1 MNFDQD
7 QIIITDETI
16 ISFYR
21 ENKHIDI
28 ISMNHIL
35 IDILKNL
42 SSDLTKTLTTT
53 INSKILSVVSNIDK
67 NISDI
72 DKNIS
77 LFKSDILL
85 KFYETKKD
93 YIEDIKNIV
102 YNNILTNNEKINVS
116 IEKHN
121 ELFVSKLT
129 SIFNELIPKSQEN
142 SYAQIES
149 CIKNFGLQIKQD
161 TCKLIEITDKIDNT
175 TRDNNLIKTF
185 IDNID
190 THLSKMFSTIQQ
202 PIFNSIQ
209 SSEERTNLGIDKIK
223 ESILLNHSV
232 QETLRNEMK
241 DFLNKYKNNSQ
252 FKGAV
257 AEIDLQHMILS
268 IMPSDEIIKVSS
280 DTATCDFKVNRK
292 DPNKPSILFEN
303 KYYKNRS
310 APTEEV
316 KKFERDIQ
324 LQKTHG
330 VFISQESPITYKDN
344 FQIDI
349 INGLIHVYIP
359 NANYESEK
367 IKIAVDIIDNLSLKL
382 NSLEKNNDDEY
393 SISKEDIDDLT
404 EEYKLFGIQKSQ
416 MLDTIKNVN
425 KQLIDKLDEIQLPK
439 IKKVLMKLG
448 NIENDND
455 FKCNLCNSWSGKNKA
470 SLGAHMR
477 NCKFNP
483 KNKENNEL
491 TEAIEINKKETPQLE
506 NVVLNIPEQS
516 QTNTIQQPRKL
527 RSKKN

>member
-1 MNFDQD
+1 MDTNLK
-7 QIIITDETI
+7 QITITDETI

-21 ENKHIDI
+21 ENNHIDI

-67 NISDI
+67 NIADI

-77 LFKSDILL
+77 LLKSDILL
-85 KFYETKKD
+85 KFYEAKKD

-102 YNNILTNNEKINVS
+102 YNNNDKIYIS

-121 ELFVSKLT
+121 ELFTSKLT
-129 SIFNELIPKSQEN
+129 NMLNEIIPKSQEN
-142 SYAQIES
+142 SYLQIET
-149 CIKNFGLQIKQD
+149 CIKNFNSSTKQD
-161 TCKLIEITDKIDNT
+161 LSKLIEITDKIDNT
-175 TRDNNLIKTF
+175 TKDNKLIKTF
-185 IDNID
+185 VDNID
-190 THLSKMFSTIQQ
+190 AQLTKMFSSIQQ

-209 SSEERTNLGIDKIK
+209 SSEERTNSGIDKIK

-257 AEIDLQHMILS
+257 AEIDLQHMLLS

-292 DPNKPSILFEN
+292 DPCKPSILFEN

-310 APTEEV
+310 APTEEI

-324 LQKTHG
+324 LQKNHG
-330 VFISQESPITYKDN
+330 IFISQESPITYKDN

-359 NANYESEK
+359 NANYDVEK
-367 IKIAVDIIDNLSLKL
+367 IKIAVDIIDNLSIKL
-382 NSLEKNNDDEY
+382 SAIEKINDNDY

-404 EEYKLFGIQKSQ
+404 EEYKLFGMQKSM
-416 MLDTIKNVN
+416 MLETIKNVN

-455 FKCNLCNSWSGKNKA
+455 FKCNFCNSWSGKNKA
-470 SLGAHMR
+470 SLGAHIR

-483 KNKENNEL
+483 KNNEEL
-491 TEAIEINKKETPQLE
+491 NSIEINKKEIQPIE
-506 NVVLNIPEQS
+506 NIELIIPEQS
-516 QTNTIQQPRKL
+516 QANIIQQN
-527 RSKKN
+527 KKAKTKK

>member
-1 MNFDQD
+1 MDTKKK
-7 QIIITDETI
+7 QIIITDDTI

-21 ENKHIDI
+21 ENTHIDI

-67 NISDI
+67 NIADI

-77 LFKSDILL
+77 LLKSDILL

-102 YNNILTNNEKINVS
+102 YNNISNNNDKINTT
-116 IEKHN
+116 IEKYN
-121 ELFVSKLT
+121 ELFISKILN
-129 SIFNELIPKSQEN
+129 ILNETIPKSQEK
-142 SYAQIES
+142 SYIQIENY
-149 CIKNFGLQIKQD
+149 IQNFGNQIKQD
-161 TCKLIEITDKIDNT
+161 TSKLIEITDKIDNT
-175 TRDNNLIKTF
+175 TRDNNMVKTF

-190 THLSKMFSTIQQ
+190 IQLNKMFSTIQQ

-209 SSEERTNLGIDKIK
+209 SSEERTCIGIDKIK

-252 FKGAV
+252 FKGSV
-257 AEIDLQHMILS
+257 AEIDLQHMLQS

-292 DPNKPSILFEN
+292 DPNKPTILFEN

-324 LQKTHG
+324 LQKNHG
-330 VFISQESPITYKDN
+330 IFISQESPITYKDN

-382 NSLEKNNDDEY
+382 DAIEKNNDNEY

-404 EEYKLFGIQKSQ
+404 EDYRLFGVQKSM
-416 MLDTIKNVN
+416 MLETIKNVN
-425 KQLIDKLDEIQLPK
+425 KQLIDKLEEIQLPK

-455 FKCNLCNSWSGKNKA
+455 FKCNFCNNWAGKNKA
-470 SLGAHMR
+470 SLGAHIR

-483 KNKENNEL
+483 KNKECNEDL
-491 TEAIEINKKETPQLE
+491 NSIEINKENTQLE
-506 NVVLNIPEQS
+506 TIVLSIPEQL
-516 QTNTIQQPRKL
+516 QTNTVQQSKKSK
-527 RSKKN
+527 SKKN